1 MFTIK
6 AARKGN
12 KALFYLHSKAEA
24 LMWVYALQMLG
35 YALVVRHN

>member
-6 AARKGN
+6 AAHHGSYI
-12 KALFYLHSKAEA
+12 LFYLHSRFET
-24 LMWVYALQMLG
+24 LMWVYILEALG

>member
-6 AARKGN
+6 ATRKGN
-12 KALFYLHSKAEA
+12 KALFYLHSRFET
-24 LMWVYALQMLG
+24 LMWVYTLEALG